1 MCAAGC
7 KIRHGT
13 LLAALQ
19 EEMGEKAKQHRVNQL
34 HIKDLY
40 QRLETL
46 EAAVVAAAAH
56 TAQQTP
62 PPPEPAPLPE
72 PELVCKLMLCMV
84 YEQPQCTAVEI
95 AEAAARLAAQEAAQ
109 QAAAQQ
115 RRQAAAT
122 RLQAAARGFLARRRL
137 AVQHAAATTI
147 QAAARGFLVRQA
159 LATIWEADEAAEE
172 AAQSAAAAANL
183 SSAQRLALRQREA
196 ELHYQRRAAAAKAK
210 PQRRL
215 LARPGSTARGANT
228 AVEAA
233 ARRRGLLPTSGESGH
248 GAGTAAVRWASAL
261 AILGSGSSSSPS
273 RRLSSL
279 AGLGSCSLRQGP
291 SDLLMGAGTGGPS
304 RAEAGVRQG
313 HAVDRASWT
322 GSAAASGKA
331 ARTTTSGTEGGGAGS
346 PSGRFI
352 RHGGRVS
359 MARVPPLDLAHQEG
373 PRQRAGQQAAQAG
386 GQRQAG
392 KQHGEGQQP
401 PPSETQSEDGAQQ
414 EDNEGGSPR
423 WQLERSGAPAE
434 ALAPA
439 SGGQPHRRR
448 ESLGFGSS
456 KPRA

>member
-1 MCAAGC
+1 MA
-7 KIRHGT
+7 
-13 LLAALQ
+13 
-19 EEMGEKAKQHRVNQL
+19 EKAKQHRFNQL

-40 QRLETL
+40 QRLESL

-56 TAQQTP
+56 TAQAP
-62 PPPEPAPLPE
+62 SPPEPAPPPE
-72 PELVCKLMLCMV
+72 AELVCKLMLCMV
-84 YEQPQCTAVEI
+84 YEQPQPAEI

-109 QAAAQQ
+109 QAAEQQ

-122 RLQAAARGFLARRRL
+122 RLQAAARGFLVRRRL
-137 AVQHAAATTI
+137 AAQHAAATTI
-147 QAAARGFLVRQA
+147 QAATRGFLVRQA

-172 AAQSAAAAANL
+172 AASAAAVNL
-183 SSAQRLALRQREA
+183 PPAQRLALRQREA
-196 ELHYQRRAAAAKAK
+196 ELHYQRRAAAAKTK
-210 PQRRL
+210 PQKRL
-215 LARPGSTARGANT
+215 PARPGSTARGANT

-248 GAGTAAVRWASAL
+248 GAGAAAVRRASAL
-261 AILGSGSSSSPS
+261 AILGSGGSSSGSSSSPS

-279 AGLGSCSLRQGP
+279 AGLGNRSLGQGP
-291 SDLLMGAGTGGPS
+291 SSLLMGAGTGGPS

-313 HAVDRASWT
+313 HVVDRASWT

-331 ARTTTSGTEGGGAGS
+331 ARTTTSGAEVGGAGS
-346 PSGRFI
+346 PSGRSV

-359 MARVPPLDLAHQEG
+359 VVRVPPLDLAQQEG
-373 PRQRAGQQAAQAG
+373 PRQRAGQQVAQAG

-392 KQHGEGQQP
+392 KQYGEGQRP
-401 PPSETQSEDGAQQ
+401 PPSETQSEEGAQQ
-414 EDNEGGSPR
+414 EGNEGGSPR
-423 WQLERSGAPAE
+423 WQLERSGAPAD